1 MHGRKPQVPSL
12 GLAIQ
17 IDTELLVV
25 DASQCLECLV
35 KELVGPSLDALILG
49 LKEGSNGHEGR
60 EVRDEVPGHNWIFR
74 QFYSRFRMGKE
85 APFAGPLCVGVEWL

>member
-17 IDTELLVV
+17 IDTELRVV

-60 EVRDEVPGHNWIFR
+60 EVRDEVPGHNWHFR
-74 QFYSRFRMGKE
+74 QIYSRFRMGKK
-85 APFAGPLCVGVEWL
+85 PSRRP